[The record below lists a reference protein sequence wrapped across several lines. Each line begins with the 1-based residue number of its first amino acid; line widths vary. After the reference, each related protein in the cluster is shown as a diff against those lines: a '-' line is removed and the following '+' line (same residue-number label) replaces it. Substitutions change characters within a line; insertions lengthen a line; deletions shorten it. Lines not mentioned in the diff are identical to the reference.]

1 MREPANE
8 TGTILA
14 VDDDPDALFILDRL
28 LCRQGY
34 RVKTAGGGR
43 AALAALEHDLV
54 DVIVLDVMM
63 PDLDGL
69 QVCGALRQD
78 ERTRAIPVILLTASA
93 HTETRLAAMAL
104 GVTEFVTK
112 PLNSRDLL
120 ARIRAQLHQRKLADE
135 LDRKLAVDLDQV
147 LRRSPS

>member
-1 MREPANE
+1 MNDDPPAR
-8 TGTILA
+8 ILA

-34 RVKTAGGGR
+34 RVFTATGGR
-43 AALAALEHDLV
+43 SALETLDREPV

-69 QVCGALRQD
+69 QVAAAVRQN
-78 ERTRAIPVILLTASA
+78 EATQGIPIILLTASA
-93 HTETRLAAMAL
+93 HTETRVAAMAL
-104 GVTEFVTK
+104 GVSEFVTK

-120 ARIRAQLHQRKLADE
+120 KRIRAQLHQRRLGNE
-135 LDRKLAVDLDQV
+135 LDSL
-147 LRRSPS
+147 LRRPD

>member
-1 MREPANE
+1 MNEDAPAR
-8 TGTILA
+8 ILA

-34 RVKTAGGGR
+34 RVFTATGGR
-43 AALAALEHDLV
+43 AALETLEREPV
-54 DVIVLDVMM
+54 DVVVLDVMM

-69 QVCGALRQD
+69 QVAAALRQN
-78 ERTRAIPVILLTASA
+78 EQTRNIPVILLTASS

-104 GVTEFVTK
+104 GVSEFVTK

-120 ARIRAQLHQRKLADE
+120 ARIRAQLHQRRLANDVE
-135 LDRKLAVDLDQV
+135 SL
-147 LRRSPS
+147 LRRPG

>member
-1 MREPANE
+1 MSDDAPAR
-8 TGTILA
+8 ILA

-34 RVKTAGGGR
+34 RVFTATGGR
-43 AALAALEHDLV
+43 SALETLEREPV

-69 QVCGALRQD
+69 QVAAALRQSD
-78 ERTRAIPVILLTASA
+78 RTRGIPVILLTASS
-93 HTETRLAAMAL
+93 HTETRVASMAL
-104 GVTEFVTK
+104 GVSEFVTK

-120 ARIRAQLHQRKLADE
+120 ARIRAQLHQRRLGS
-135 LDRKLAVDLDQV
+135 DLDSL
-147 LRRSPS
+147 LRRPD

>member
-1 MREPANE
+1 MSEPGAE
-8 TGTILA
+8 TCTILA

-34 RVKTAGGGR
+34 RVRTASGGK
-43 AALAALEHDLV
+43 AALAALDEELV
-54 DVIVLDVMM
+54 DIVVLDVMM

-69 QVCGALRQD
+69 QVCGALRQN

-93 HTETRLAAMAL
+93 HTETRLAAMDL

-120 ARIRAQLHQRKLADE
+120 ARIRAQLHQQRLARE
-135 LDRKLAVDLDQV
+135 LDAVLQ
-147 LRRSPS
+147 RTSS

>member
-1 MREPANE
+1 MSEPAAE
-8 TGTILA
+8 TFTILA

-34 RVKTAGGGR
+34 RVRTAAGGK
-43 AALAALEHDLV
+43 AALAALEEEVV

-69 QVCGALRQD
+69 AVCGALRRN
-78 ERTRAIPVILLTASA
+78 ERTRAIPVVLLTASVQ
-93 HTETRLAAMAL
+93 TETRLAAMAL

-120 ARIRAQLHQRKLADE
+120 ARIRAQLHQRKLAGDLE
-135 LDRKLAVDLDQV
+135 AVLQ
-147 LRRSPS
+147 RTPS

>member
-1 MREPANE
+1 MSDDAPAR
-8 TGTILA
+8 ILA

-34 RVKTAGGGR
+34 RVFTANGGR
-43 AALAALEHDLV
+43 AALETLEREPV

-69 QVCGALRQD
+69 QVAAALRQS
-78 ERTRAIPVILLTASA
+78 ERTRGIPVILLTASS

-104 GVTEFVTK
+104 GVSEFVTK

-120 ARIRAQLHQRKLADE
+120 ARIRAQLHQRQLGTE
-135 LDRKLAVDLDQV
+135 LDSL
-147 LRRSPS
+147 LRRPD

>member
-1 MREPANE
+1 VSDDQ
-8 TGTILA
+8 IKVLA

-34 RVKTAGGGR
+34 RVRTANGGR
-43 AALAALEHDLV
+43 AALAALDDDLV

-69 QVCGALRQD
+69 QVCRQLRES
-78 ERTRAIPVILLTASA
+78 ERTRSIPIILLTASA

-104 GVTEFVTK
+104 GVSEFVTK

-120 ARIRAQLHQRKLADE
+120 ARIRAQLHQRRLAD
-135 LDRKLAVDLDQV
+135 DLDV
-147 LRRSPS
+147 LLRKTN

>member
-1 MREPANE
+1 MSDDQIK
-8 TGTILA
+8 ILA

-34 RVKTAGGGR
+34 RVRTANGGR
-43 AALAALEHDLV
+43 AALAALEEDLV

-69 QVCGALRQD
+69 QVCGALRQN
-78 ERTRAIPVILLTASA
+78 ERTRGIPIILLTASA
-93 HTETRLAAMAL
+93 DTETRLAAMAL
-104 GVTEFVTK
+104 GVSEFVTK

-120 ARIRAQLHQRKLADE
+120 ARIRAQLHQRRLAD
-135 LDRKLAVDLDQV
+135 DLDLL
-147 LRRSPS
+147 LRKTN

>member
-1 MREPANE
+1 VSDVAPAR
-8 TGTILA
+8 ILA

-34 RVKTAGGGR
+34 RVFTANGGR
-43 AALAALEHDLV
+43 AALETLEREPV

-69 QVCGALRQD
+69 QVAAALRQS
-78 ERTRAIPVILLTASA
+78 ERTRGIPVILLTASC

-104 GVTEFVTK
+104 GVSEFVTK

-120 ARIRAQLHQRKLADE
+120 ARIRAQLHQRQLGNE
-135 LDRKLAVDLDQV
+135 LDSL
-147 LRRSPS
+147 LRRPD

>member
-1 MREPANE
+1 VSDDQIK
-8 TGTILA
+8 ILA

-34 RVKTAGGGR
+34 RVRTANGGR
-43 AALAALEHDLV
+43 AALAALEEDLV

-69 QVCGALRQD
+69 QVCGALRQN
-78 ERTRAIPVILLTASA
+78 ERTRGIPIILLTASA
-93 HTETRLAAMAL
+93 DTETRLAAMAL
-104 GVTEFVTK
+104 GVSEFVTK

-120 ARIRAQLHQRKLADE
+120 ARIRAQLHQRRLAD
-135 LDRKLAVDLDQV
+135 DLDLL
-147 LRRSPS
+147 LRKTN

>member
-1 MREPANE
+1 MKEPLSSMA
-8 TGTILA
+8 TILA

-34 RVKTAGGGR
+34 RVRTARGGR
-43 AALAALEHDLV
+43 AALESLDQELV

-69 QVCGALRQD
+69 QVCGALRRS
-78 ERTRAIPVILLTASA
+78 ERTRNIPVILLTASA
-93 HTETRLAAMAL
+93 HTETRIAAMAL
-104 GVTEFVTK
+104 GVSEFVTK

-120 ARIRAQLHQRKLADE
+120 VRIQAQLHQRQLAST
-135 LDRKLAVDLDQV
+135 LDRV
-147 LRRSPS
+147 LRGPSA

>member
-1 MREPANE
+1 MSDDQIK
-8 TGTILA
+8 ILA

-34 RVKTAGGGR
+34 RVRTANGGR
-43 AALAALEHDLV
+43 AALAALEEDLV

-69 QVCGALRQD
+69 QVCGVLRQN
-78 ERTRAIPVILLTASA
+78 ERTRGIPIILLTASA
-93 HTETRLAAMAL
+93 DTETRLAAMAL
-104 GVTEFVTK
+104 GVSEFVTK

-120 ARIRAQLHQRKLADE
+120 ARIRAQLHQRRLAD
-135 LDRKLAVDLDQV
+135 DLDLL
-147 LRRSPS
+147 LRKTN

>member
-1 MREPANE
+1 VSDEAPAR
-8 TGTILA
+8 ILA

-34 RVKTAGGGR
+34 RVFTAAGGR
-43 AALAALEHDLV
+43 AALAVLEQEMV

-69 QVCGALRQD
+69 QVAGALRQQ
-78 ERTRAIPVILLTASA
+78 ERTQSIPIILLTASA
-93 HTETRLAAMAL
+93 HTETRVAAMAL
-104 GVTEFVTK
+104 GVSEFVTK

-120 ARIRAQLHQRKLADE
+120 ARIRAQLHQRRLASQIETILSRPD
-135 LDRKLAVDLDQV
+135 
-147 LRRSPS
+147 

>member
-1 MREPANE
+1 MSDDQIK
-8 TGTILA
+8 ILA

-34 RVKTAGGGR
+34 RVRTATGGR
-43 AALAALEHDLV
+43 AALAALEEDLV

-69 QVCGALRQD
+69 QVCGALRQN
-78 ERTRAIPVILLTASA
+78 ERTRTIPIILLTASA

-104 GVTEFVTK
+104 GVSEFVTK

-120 ARIRAQLHQRKLADE
+120 ARIRAQVHQRRLADN
-135 LDRKLAVDLDQV
+135 LDV
-147 LRRSPS
+147 LLRTSDEKVR

>member
-1 MREPANE
+1 MSEPVAA
-8 TGTILA
+8 TITILA

-34 RVKTAGGGR
+34 RVRTAAGGK
-43 AALAALEHDLV
+43 AALAALDEETV

-69 QVCGALRQD
+69 AVCSALRRN
-78 ERTRAIPVILLTASA
+78 ERTRAIPVILLTASVQ
-93 HTETRLAAMAL
+93 TETRLAAMAL

-120 ARIRAQLHQRKLADE
+120 ARIRAQLHQRKLAGDLE
-135 LDRKLAVDLDQV
+135 AVLQ
-147 LRRSPS
+147 RTPS

>member
-1 MREPANE
+1 MDPANASI
-8 TGTILA
+8 TILA

-34 RVKTAGGGR
+34 RVRTATGGR
-43 AALAALEHDLV
+43 AALAALEQHLV

-69 QVCGALRQD
+69 QVCAALRRD

-93 HTETRLAAMAL
+93 QTETRIAAMAL

-120 ARIRAQLHQRKLADE
+120 ARIRAQLHQRRLVGE
-135 LDRKLAVDLDQV
+135 IERTLAVDVDEV
-147 LRRSPS
+147 ARRSSS

>member
-1 MREPANE
+1 MNDPANE
-8 TGTILA
+8 STTILA

-34 RVKTAGGGR
+34 RVKTAAGGQ
-43 AALAALEHDLV
+43 AALAALEQDLV

-69 QVCGALRQD
+69 QVCERLRQS
-78 ERTRAIPVILLTASA
+78 ERTRTIPVILLTASA
-93 HTETRLAAMAL
+93 QTETRLAAMAL

-120 ARIRAQLHQRKLADE
+120 ARIRAQLHQRKLAGALDE
-135 LDRKLAVDLDQV
+135 V
-147 LRRSPS
+147 LRRSSS

>member
-1 MREPANE
+1 MSDDAPAR
-8 TGTILA
+8 ILA

-34 RVKTAGGGR
+34 RVFTAAGGR
-43 AALAALEHDLV
+43 AALEALEREPV

-69 QVCGALRQD
+69 QVAAALRQN
-78 ERTRAIPVILLTASA
+78 ERTRGVPIILLTASS

-104 GVTEFVTK
+104 GVSEFVTK

-120 ARIRAQLHQRKLADE
+120 ARIRAQLHQRQLGNA
-135 LDRKLAVDLDQV
+135 LDSL
-147 LRRSPS
+147 LRRPD

>member
-1 MREPANE
+1 MSELAAE
-8 TGTILA
+8 DHTILA

-34 RVKTAGGGR
+34 RVRTAGGGK
-43 AALAALEHDLV
+43 AALAALEEQNV

-69 QVCGALRQD
+69 QVCRALRQN
-78 ERTRAIPVILLTASA
+78 ERTRSIPVILLTASA
-93 HTETRLAAMAL
+93 HTETRIAAMEV

-120 ARIRAQLHQRKLADE
+120 ARIRAQLHQRKLAGA
-135 LDRKLAVDLDQV
+135 LDAVLQ
-147 LRRSPS
+147 RTPS

>member
-1 MREPANE
+1 MNADPAAR
-8 TGTILA
+8 ILA

-34 RVKTAGGGR
+34 RVFTAAGGR
-43 AALAALEHDLV
+43 AALATLERELV
-54 DVIVLDVMM
+54 DVVVLDVMM

-69 QVCGALRQD
+69 QVAGALRQD
-78 ERTRAIPVILLTASA
+78 ARTRNIPIILLTASA

-104 GVTEFVTK
+104 GVSEFVTK

-120 ARIRAQLHQRKLADE
+120 ARIRAQLHQRRL
-135 LDRKLAVDLDQV
+135 VSDLESLLSRPD
-147 LRRSPS
+147 

>member
-1 MREPANE
+1 VSDDQIK
-8 TGTILA
+8 ILA

-34 RVKTAGGGR
+34 RVRTATGGR
-43 AALAALEHDLV
+43 AALAALEEDLV

-69 QVCGALRQD
+69 QVCGALRQN
-78 ERTRAIPVILLTASA
+78 ERTRTIPIILLTASA

-104 GVTEFVTK
+104 GVSEFVTK

-120 ARIRAQLHQRKLADE
+120 ARIRAQVHQRRLADN
-135 LDRKLAVDLDQV
+135 LDV
-147 LRRSPS
+147 LLRTSDEKVR

>member
-1 MREPANE
+1 MSDPAPE
-8 TGTILA
+8 TSTILA

-34 RVKTAGGGR
+34 RVRTAAGGRVAR
-43 AALAALEHDLV
+43 AALAEELV
-54 DVIVLDVMM
+54 DIIVLDVMM

-69 QVCGALRQD
+69 QVCRALRED
-78 ERTRAIPVILLTASA
+78 ERTRTIPVILLTASVQ
-93 HTETRLAAMAL
+93 TDTRLAAMQL

-120 ARIRAQLHQRKLADE
+120 ARIRAQLHQRKLAG
-135 LDRKLAVDLDQV
+135 DLDAILQ
-147 LRRSPS
+147 RPPS